1 MEPDGID
8 KENREGETM
17 GKDFFK
23 YLINIGKTDEEA
35 RAIMGRHNAFKETKE
50 DRELIKQY
58 FAYTR
63 QREAGQDR
71 EA

>member
-1 MEPDGID
+1 
-8 KENREGETM
+8 M